1 MNAPETF
8 EEKTPGERAVAE
20 APPGPPRGVATMSI
34 VRWVLVLLTALVATG
49 SILSFVGVHFGSSRG
64 ASSGQV
70 YYCPMH
76 PSVKA
81 DKPGD
86 CPICG
91 MHLVPVYEASKD
103 TNAPLAVAE
112 KNASAMMPG
121 CCSSATGH

>member
-1 MNAPETF
+1 MAVALAVVLGGSAIWFAPY
-8 EEKTPGERAVAE
+8 RAVA
-20 APPGPPRGVATMSI
+20 ADAAAVSQK
-34 VRWVLVLLTALVATG
+34 
-49 SILSFVGVHFGSSRG
+49 IL
-64 ASSGQV
+64 
-70 YYCPMH
+70 YYTCPMH

-112 KNASAMMPG
+112 KNASAMMPS